1 MNFNMKRFIPIIPFT
16 ILFVVAS
23 FAQEVKVIKYPE
35 LLTMME
41 EDHSDKLIIYN
52 FWATW
57 CAPCVKEMPHFD
69 KANSEDNVKVK
80 FVSFDDINK
89 MEDRVIPF
97 LKRKGIQS
105 EVFLLDETD
114 YNEFIDKIDKR
125 WSGAIPATIV
135 FNNNTGEKLFFEKE
149 FSEDELKTL
158 IRNQLN

>member
-1 MNFNMKRFIPIIPFT
+1 MNSKMTRLILIIPFAVLCT
-16 ILFVVAS
+16 KVS
-23 FAQEVKVIKYPE
+23 FAQDVKVIKYPE

-41 EDHSDKLIIYN
+41 EDHSDQLIIYN

-69 KANSEDNVKVK
+69 KVNSEENVKVK
-80 FVSFDDINK
+80 FISFDDVNK
-89 MEDRVIPF
+89 LEERVRPF

-105 EVFLLDETD
+105 EVYLLNETD
-114 YNEFIDKIDKR
+114 YNEFIDKIDNR

-135 FNNNTGEKLFFEKE
+135 FNNDTGEKLFFEKE
-149 FSEDELKTL
+149 FSEEELTTM